1 MDSELGAGVAYVSP
15 LLIGAYLL
23 STLSAG
29 VFFHRTHR
37 EETDP
42 CPEHRFTPSSHRL
55 SDFFTSRGWER
66 NRGGTHSLS
75 IRASLGRRGWP
86 LARLPLPRGSFALPA
101 PGRMPSYKC
110 PSLQSPH
117 QSRIGATQQTG
128 HHASLFFTSIPSF
141 LSFPLFLLLSSTPSL
156 CFTS

>member
-1 MDSELGAGVAYVSP
+1 VLTYYRLSVREYFSTERTGKRRIRVQNIDSP
-15 LLIGAYLL
+15 LLAIDFLTSSRVAAGSETVGEL
-23 STLSAG
+23 TL
-29 VFFHRTHR
+29 F
-37 EETDP
+37 
-42 CPEHRFTPSSHRL
+42 
-55 SDFFTSRGWER
+55 
-66 NRGGTHSLS
+66 S

-110 PSLQSPH
+110 PFLQSPH
-117 QSRIGATQQTG
+117 QSRIGATQQIG
-128 HHASLFFTSIPSF
+128 HHASLFFISIPSF